1 MNHEKDIINENNI
14 SSANDPAQAAETP
27 DTPQTVDNSAQE
39 PGITMPLIKAYGK
52 THTVHK
58 NVQSYI
64 LELELKNRLMIESIA
79 SYFDIPS
86 EQVERDI
93 DDRLHDILKRSVG
106 SPS

>member
-1 MNHEKDIINENNI
+1 MNHEKDIIN
-14 SSANDPAQAAETP
+14 
-27 DTPQTVDNSAQE
+27 
-39 PGITMPLIKAYGK
+39 AYGK